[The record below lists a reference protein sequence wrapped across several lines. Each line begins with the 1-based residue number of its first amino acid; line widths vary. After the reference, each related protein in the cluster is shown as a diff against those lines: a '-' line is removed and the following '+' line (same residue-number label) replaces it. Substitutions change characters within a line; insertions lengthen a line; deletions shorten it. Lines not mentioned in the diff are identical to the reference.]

1 ETYSRRVAEA
11 RDDDAS
17 VSTVYLGTDLERFD
31 GFTPKRPPEAGYREL
46 VYIGTLGH
54 SYDLPAVFDAL
65 RILRSRGQRMRLPLL
80 GTGPVQDQ
88 WRRDDAELRDEE
100 IFHRVHHSPATCVP

>member
-1 ETYSRRVAEA
+1 MVLRPKRAAHYSHAPLRSRAQRIYRAADAAVTVSETYSRRVAEA

-46 VYIGTLGH
+46 VYIGTL
-54 SYDLPAVFDAL
+54 ATAT
-65 RILRSRGQRMRLPLL
+65 IC
-80 GTGPVQDQ
+80 
-88 WRRDDAELRDEE
+88 RRC
-100 IFHRVHHSPATCVP
+100 STPCGY